1 MLEQVCQVRLWGVEH
16 GEVLTLQI
24 TQIPADRTLVRIDR
38 MHVVDDTES
47 EQPPDDAGHL
57 QRQLV
62 TGRKAVDPPG
72 HHCLHCVGEARRA
85 QIARAGCDGADT
97 VGDTDQPG
105 VAQRVGELL
114 AEERVAL
121 GALLNQGSGRL
132 GQPPDAEAAAHQAQG
147 VMRAQRLQL
156 QAFGRRICTN
166 VAVLG
171 RQRLHEGPGRKYQQ
185 QCLDLC
191 DHLASLRPRS

>member
-1 MLEQVCQVRLWGVEH
+1 MRASWPVPLPGPSGRPAEDRPSADHRPVPVRTTRRSRGEAAGDERTTAGCKRLPGYDVLEQVGQVRLWGVEH
-16 GEVLTLQI
+16 GEVLTLQV
-24 TQIPADRTLVRIDR
+24 TQIPADRTLVRVDR

-121 GALLNQGSGRL
+121 GALLN
-132 GQPPDAEAAAHQAQG
+132 
-147 VMRAQRLQL
+147 
-156 QAFGRRICTN
+156 
-166 VAVLG
+166 
-171 RQRLHEGPGRKYQQ
+171 
-185 QCLDLC
+185 
-191 DHLASLRPRS
+191 